1 MIAIAAS
8 ASDCNDDNN
17 DGSNRA
23 VEVVAIAMT
32 MIAKMI
38 VVVAISKLS
47 PSLKRKER
55 LWYSRHGNSDDGG
68 VNMKSNSGS
77 I

>member
-47 PSLKRKER
+47 PSLKRKDCGIVEMAT
-55 LWYSRHGNSDDGG
+55 
-68 VNMKSNSGS
+68 VMMVMS